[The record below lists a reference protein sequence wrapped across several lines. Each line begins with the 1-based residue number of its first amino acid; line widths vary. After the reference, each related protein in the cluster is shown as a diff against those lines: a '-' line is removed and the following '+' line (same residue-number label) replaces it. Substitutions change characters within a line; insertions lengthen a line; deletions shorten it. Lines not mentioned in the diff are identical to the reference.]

1 MAKPVYEEVA
11 KFAIACCDFIDEMP
25 AEQRQRYTVQGCALG
40 DKMWN
45 AICKEQPTPD
55 IHVVGFAAFT
65 VLSSLLNV
73 AEQTATAVA
82 KQDKRNSIRGYDA
95 CGPAPTVV
103 FKRSQYKK
111 RAAKAR
117 AAKAGQ

>member
-25 AEQRQRYTVQGCALG
+25 VEQRQRYMEQGCVLG

-45 AICKEQPTPD
+45 IVCEEQPTPD
-55 IHVVGFAAFT
+55 VHVVGFAAFT
-65 VLSSLLNV
+65 VLSSLLNA
-73 AEQTATAVA
+73 AEQTAAALA
-82 KQDKRNSIRGYDA
+82 KQDKRNSARGYDA

-103 FKRSQYKK
+103 LKRSQYKK
-111 RAAKAR
+111 AAKAL
-117 AAKAGQ
+117 AAKAGK